1 MNKKGAELSI
11 NIIIVAAITLI
22 VLVIVIVIFASRT
35 TMFSR
40 DVNSTQAKLCS
51 SQGGFCILSEDCA
64 EPLSAGILSQTYPDC
79 VGGTVCCK
87 TRK

>member
-22 VLVIVIVIFASRT
+22 VLVIVIVIFASKT
-35 TMFSR
+35 TNFSK
-40 DVNSTQAKLCS
+40 DVNTTQSRLCAN
-51 SQGGFCILSEDCA
+51 QGGFCIMDEECA
-64 EPLSAGILSQTYPDC
+64 ERLSVLGASQAYPDC

-87 TRK
+87 ARK